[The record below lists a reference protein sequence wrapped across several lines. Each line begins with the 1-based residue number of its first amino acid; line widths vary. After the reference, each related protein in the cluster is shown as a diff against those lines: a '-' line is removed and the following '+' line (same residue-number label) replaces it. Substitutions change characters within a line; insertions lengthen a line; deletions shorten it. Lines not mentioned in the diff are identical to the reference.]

1 MTSIEKE
8 ITSQAILYDDSFTAE
23 EKLYKI
29 FDIYRN
35 DIPHNLRYAILEW
48 KDKNIK
54 DLRRVL

>member
-8 ITSQAILYDDSFTAE
+8 NASQAILYDDSFTAE

>member
-8 ITSQAILYDDSFTAE
+8 KASQAILYDDSFTAE
-23 EKLYKI
+23 EKLYQI
-29 FDIYRN
+29 FDIYRD
-35 DIPHNLRYAILEW
+35 DIPHNLRYAILGW

>member
-8 ITSQAILYDDSFTAE
+8 IISQAILYDDSFTAE
-23 EKLYKI
+23 EKLYQI

>member
-1 MTSIEKE
+1 MITIEQE
-8 ITSQAILYDDSFTAE
+8 NASQAILYDDSFTAE

-35 DIPHNLRYAILEW
+35 DIPHNLRYAILGW